1 MSFLFHVG
9 DLLLDG
15 KEPIDDSVDK
25 IVSIYNRFLSKTIVP
40 VFFRFYFFSAGELKK
55 AKLTKLSFL
64 IHSFLENSSL

>member
-25 IVSIYNRFLSKTIVP
+25 IVSIYNRFLSKKITFLFIH
-40 VFFRFYFFSAGELKK
+40 FCLLSNGELKK
-55 AKLTKLSFL
+55 T
-64 IHSFLENSSL
+64 E

>member
-25 IVSIYNRFLSKTIVP
+25 IVSIYNRFLSKTIMFI
-40 VFFRFYFFSAGELKK
+40 FFHSMDEV
-55 AKLTKLSFL
+55 KLSY
-64 IHSFLENSSL
+64 SFLENSSL